1 MTDPFDLDRFV
12 QAQNP
17 VFGAVQAELARGRK
31 QTHWMWFVFPQVAG
45 LGFSAMSQR
54 YAIGSRA
61 EAEAY
66 LAHPLLGP
74 RLIECT
80 RLVLAVD
87 GRTLNAIL
95 GAPDDSKFRSSMTL
109 FGAVSDEAVFDEAL
123 ARYFAGE
130 RDDATLEILASLDRR
145 AT

>member
-1 MTDPFDLDRFV
+1 MTDPFDLERFV
-12 QAQNP
+12 RAQNP
-17 VFGAVQAELARGRK
+17 VFRDVQGELARGRK
-31 QTHWMWFVFPQVAG
+31 QSHWMWFVFPQIAG

-66 LAHPLLGP
+66 LAHPLLSA

-80 RLVLAVD
+80 RLVLAVE
-87 GRTLNAIL
+87 GRTINAIL
-95 GAPDDSKFRSSMTL
+95 GAPDDAKFRSSMTL
-109 FGAVSDEAVFDEAL
+109 FGAVSGEPIFGDAL

-130 RDDATLEILASLDRR
+130 RDHATLEILTKLDRPAR
-145 AT
+145 